1 VQISPSFLGLAAATI
16 VVAMGNTSCAPRQTL
31 RPGCG
36 KDTDCKGARVCVA
49 HACIEPPAAKPTVI
63 AAPEA
68 PSAPLPPQPPVSPP
82 LGPTTARAGS
92 QFHGDAHHTGRYAGH
107 LPASAPREVLRFA
120 TQGTIYGGIAVATQA
135 TGSTAFFG
143 SHDRGLY
150 AVALPPLD
158 APSSTTAATDAGAPL
173 DGGTPDGSVAVAA
186 ETTPAAVAKWRRD
199 LGDLVWATPAL
210 GPAVVYEGSDAD
222 ALFAFGLEDGTLK
235 WRFAVGPCKV
245 KRRVG
250 PEGSRCDVDG
260 IAVGPDGSIYA
271 AADGL
276 YALRPDGTQRWKF
289 SPGTTHCASAPAVAD
304 DGTVYVGCQDDA
316 LYAVGQDGLP
326 RWTLR
331 TGDDVDSSPAIGS
344 DGTIYVG
351 SDDRKLWAIGA
362 DGKQHFAVITGGAVH
377 ASPALGADG
386 TIYVG
391 SFDGQLYAVAP
402 TGAVRWT
409 YRSAG
414 RIVSSP
420 IVDADGAICFG
431 SEDDRLYALEPDGK
445 LRWSVQLDGDVDST
459 PTLLDDGTILVG
471 SDDRALHV
479 FRSTN

>member
-1 VQISPSFLGLAAATI
+1 LAA
-16 VVAMGNTSCAPRQTL
+16 VVAVLGAVSCAPRQSL

-49 HACIEPPAAKPTVI
+49 GACVDAPHATPSETPSAVT
-63 AAPEA
+63 PET
-68 PSAPLPPQPPVSPP
+68 PSAPVTPPPQPQPSI
-82 LGPTTARAGS
+82 ARAGS

-107 LPASAPREVLRFA
+107 LPSTAPREVLRAA
-120 TQGTIYGGIAVATQA
+120 TGGTIYGGIAVAS
-135 TGSTAFFG
+135 GLAFFG
-143 SHDRGLY
+143 SHDRNLY
-150 AVALPPLD
+150 AEPLPPLI
-158 APSSTTAATDAGAPL
+158 SSHPDTPDAGAPS
-173 DGGTPDGSVAVAA
+173 DAGAAPVVA
-186 ETTPAAVAKWRRD
+186 PPGPRWKHD
-199 LGDLVWATPAL
+199 LGDLVWATPAI
-210 GPAVVYEGSDAD
+210 GAGVVYAGSDDD
-222 ALFAFGLEDGTLK
+222 ALFALNLADGTLK
-235 WRFAVGPCKV
+235 WRFATGPCKV

-250 PEGSRCDVDG
+250 PEGARCDVDG
-260 IAVGPDGSIYA
+260 IAVGGDDAIYL

-304 DGTVYVGCQDDA
+304 DGTVYVGCQDDT
-316 LYAVGQDGLP
+316 LYAVGQDGLK
-326 RWTLR
+326 RWDLR
-331 TGDDVDSSPAIGS
+331 TGDDIDSSPAIAT

-351 SDDRKLWAIGA
+351 SDDRKLWAIGP
-362 DGKQHFAVITGGAVH
+362 DGKQRFTVVTGGPVH
-377 ASPALGADG
+377 SSPAIGEDG

-391 SFDGQLYAVAP
+391 SFDGQLYAIAP

-409 YRSAG
+409 YRAAG

-445 LRWSVQLDGDVDST
+445 LRWSIQLDGDVDST
-459 PTLLDDGTILVG
+459 PTLLDDGTLLVG

-479 FRSTN
+479 FRSTP